1 MINNKYSQELQAEIL
16 NDEEIKYDNDDVE
29 DEYLKHLWD

>member
-1 MINNKYSQELQAEIL
+1 MNNKYLEELQEEIL
-16 NDEEIKYDNDDVE
+16 NEEEMQYDNNDVE